1 MTGQMPPLPR
11 AFVWRRLHSL
21 AGIWL
26 SLFIIFHLLTNSQAA
41 LMFGEDGKGF
51 IHDVNFIHS
60 LPYLLVIE
68 IVLLGIPILIHAI
81 WGIKYALTAKFNSFA
96 GEGVTPDLSKYP
108 RNHAYS
114 WQRITS
120 WILLV
125 GIVAHVIHM
134 RFIEYPEHAK
144 KNAQDYYMARVSAD
158 EGLITLSERLG
169 VELYAPENIEWQKKN
184 LISQEDISQE
194 ISQQN
199 SENIHLTSIEEKF
212 TDKLAF
218 ATLLQKQK
226 MDQDKN
232 WVVALS
238 MRPVDESQVVAVAKD
253 FGTAD
258 LLIVRDVFKS
268 PFMMLLYT
276 VFVLAA
282 CFHGF
287 NGLWTFMITWGVTL
301 SVAAQRRMWKFAVIL
316 MVFVTFLGLIAI
328 WGTYW
333 INLKQ

>member
-125 GIVAHVIHM
+125 GIVGHVIHM

-199 SENIHLTSIEEKF
+199 SENIRS
-212 TDKLAF
+212 
-218 ATLLQKQK
+218 TLLQKQK

-232 WVVALS
+232 WVAALS